1 MPSSHNNSSFSRLN
15 SKPKSPTDSYKMQL
29 INLYALTVFATSA
42 LAADCFGNGNKDVG
56 KFITAYWDARERMCS
71 NSGCT
76 YQEACTT
83 SGSYTVKGLG
93 VDTILNVEI
102 KRKNTGGK
110 KGFKD
115 CWDATEDIINQC
127 PKGGSKQLSGSWEAN
142 GQLYQINGYF
152 SFN

>member
-1 MPSSHNNSSFSRLN
+1 
-15 SKPKSPTDSYKMQL
+15 MQL

-115 CWDATEDIINQC
+115 CWVCIPALTADFIFDLSNSSRDIINQC

-142 GQLYQINGYF
+142 GQLYQVNGYF

>member
-1 MPSSHNNSSFSRLN
+1 
-15 SKPKSPTDSYKMQL
+15 MQL
-29 INLYALTVFATSA
+29 INLYALSVLATSA
-42 LAADCFGNGNKDVG
+42 LAADCSGNGNKDVG

-83 SGSYTVKGLG
+83 SGSFTVKGLG
-93 VDTILNVEI
+93 VDTILNVEM

-127 PKGGSKQLSGSWEAN
+127 PKGGSKQLSGTWEAN
-142 GQLYQINGYF
+142 GQLYQVNGYF

>member
-1 MPSSHNNSSFSRLN
+1 MHLVN
-15 SKPKSPTDSYKMQL
+15 
-29 INLYALTVFATSA
+29 IYALTVFATSA

-56 KFITAYWDARERMCS
+56 KFITAYWDARERMCG

-83 SGSYTVKGLG
+83 TGSFTVKGLG

-115 CWDATEDIINQC
+115 CWVRIPTVTGKLC
-127 PKGGSKQLSGSWEAN
+127 
-142 GQLYQINGYF
+142 
-152 SFN
+152 

>member
-1 MPSSHNNSSFSRLN
+1 
-15 SKPKSPTDSYKMQL
+15 MQL
-29 INLYALTVFATSA
+29 INFYALTVLATSA

-83 SGSYTVKGLG
+83 SGSFTVKGLG

-115 CWDATEDIINQC
+115 CWVRRYRVCDSIFSSDSSNSSRDIINQC

-142 GQLYQINGYF
+142 GQLYTVNGYF

>member
-1 MPSSHNNSSFSRLN
+1 
-15 SKPKSPTDSYKMQL
+15 MQL

-115 CWDATEDIINQC
+115 CWGHHQPVPQGWLEAIERVV
-127 PKGGSKQLSGSWEAN
+127 GGKWSAVSGQRIFLVQLRVDQHDSHREAAWGRCN
-142 GQLYQINGYF
+142 IGEVDQF
-152 SFN
+152 